1 MKRIFFIFT
10 LLLLISTLAFA
21 SDDKVPD
28 MEQEILR
35 QLEQI
40 KCMGNKWDAKLEE
53 AQLQTEQVTPRKQ
66 DQAAL

>member
-1 MKRIFFIFT
+1 MKTKFFIFT
-10 LLLLISTLAFA
+10 LLVLISTLALA

-40 KCMGNKWDAKLEE
+40 KSMGNKWDAKLEE

>member
-1 MKRIFFIFT
+1 MKTRFIIFT
-10 LLLLISTLAFA
+10 LLVLISAQAFA

-40 KCMGNKWDAKLEE
+40 KSMGKKWDTKLEE